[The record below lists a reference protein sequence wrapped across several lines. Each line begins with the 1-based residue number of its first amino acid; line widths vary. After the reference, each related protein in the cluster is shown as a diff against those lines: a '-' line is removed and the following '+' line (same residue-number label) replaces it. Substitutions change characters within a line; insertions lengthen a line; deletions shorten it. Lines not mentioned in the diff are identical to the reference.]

1 MVRNLESAAWRR
13 SLVILTRAV
22 LLLCFG
28 WKPVWKGSWRLFVS
42 RWDCSCAATTLSS
55 VLEMKG
61 RLEMGR

>member
-1 MVRNLESAAWRR
+1 MVSSPESAARR

-22 LLLCFG
+22 SVLCFG
-28 WKPVWKGSWRLFVS
+28 RKPDWKCSWRLFVS
-42 RWDCSCAATTLSS
+42 RWDCNYAATTLSS